1 MGNQLKKLTTLTT
14 NNNMFKN
21 FTSALA
27 LLAIGAYAS
36 NEEKPNAA
44 GELYS
49 KATYKYGRFVASMK
63 ASQALG
69 SASAFALYDL
79 ESFADD
85 QDVFNNWNAMAIVP
99 SLAHNE
105 ETSAFYSRMTKEL
118 KEEWEPYM
126 DFTLDDNYHKFEI
139 EWTPERLVYKIDNNV
154 IRTKEGVEALDKGL
168 NLVMSTSVLDEDG
181 AGAGWDDTEA
191 PYYTDVDYVE
201 VHRYDEGTK
210 TFLLNFRDDFDT
222 YDQNRWA
229 SSDNKTWEG
238 KDSTLKK
245 ENAYVRDGRLYLRMD
260 KNNDYPVDDGDHN
273 GDDDEQSGDDSHDDE
288 DFHVLPAPKDG
299 TLDAAIEKATRVG
312 VVMVRQYLD
321 HFSSSMSHHL
331 Q

>member
-1 MGNQLKKLTTLTT
+1 MG
-14 NNNMFKN
+14 
-21 FTSALA
+21 
-27 LLAIGAYAS
+27 LAIGAYAS
-36 NEEKPNAA
+36 NEEKPNAG

-63 ASQALG
+63 ASRAMG

-85 QDVFNNWNAMAIVP
+85 QDVFDNWNAMATVP
-99 SLAHNE
+99 SLTPAL
-105 ETSAFYSRMTKEL
+105 YSRMNHEL

-126 DFTLDDNYHKFEI
+126 DFTLDDDYHKFEI
-139 EWTPERLVYKIDNNV
+139 EWTPKNLVYKIDNKV
-154 IRTKEGVEALDKGL
+154 VRTKEDFKL
-168 NLVMSTSVLDEDG
+168 
-181 AGAGWDDTEA
+181 
-191 PYYTDVDYVE
+191 
-201 VHRYDEGTK
+201 H
-210 TFLLNFRDDFDT
+210 FRDDFDT
-222 YDQNRWA
+222 YDQNRWVSA
-229 SSDNKTWEG
+229 DNKTWDG
-238 KDSTLKK
+238 MDSTFKK
-245 ENAYVRDGRLYLRMD
+245 ENAFVSDGRLFLRLD
-260 KNNDYPVDDGDHN
+260 KNNDYPKDE
-273 GDDDEQSGDDSHDDE
+273 DEQSGDDDEHSGDDSHDGE